1 MKSSNMPN
9 NLHLKIITPRK
20 VVLEDEVTAVTAPAA
35 AGEITVLPRHT
46 SLFALLKEGIVKIKY
61 VGREDFLAI
70 GGGYLET
77 DGKVLNVLV
86 SRAYHQSEIDERQTE
101 EAIKNAKKILLES
114 KDEKTRADALTLL
127 RRSTID
133 LKLIKRHKY
142 RG

>member
-1 MKSSNMPN
+1 MPN